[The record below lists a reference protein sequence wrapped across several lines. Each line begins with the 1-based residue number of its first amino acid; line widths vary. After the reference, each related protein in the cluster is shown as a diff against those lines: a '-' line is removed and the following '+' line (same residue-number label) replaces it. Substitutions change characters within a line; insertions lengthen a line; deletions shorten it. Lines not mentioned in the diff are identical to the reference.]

1 MPRHPPIALKTLDR
15 SHCQYPPR
23 DPEGIVASA
32 TNPKD
37 CRLSA
42 ISKRSS
48 LEPDPVQDLASMAL
62 AQKDQLLEIGS
73 RVRLGK
79 PIICGR
85 LSVSR
90 DKSHPLRA
98 MKFEQIFSLRCQT
111 EQAESQEGSPQIF
124 LTNDFCNRFHISTQH
139 PLFPFRTR

>member
-1 MPRHPPIALKTLDR
+1 
-15 SHCQYPPR
+15 
-23 DPEGIVASA
+23 
-32 TNPKD
+32 
-37 CRLSA
+37 
-42 ISKRSS
+42 
-48 LEPDPVQDLASMAL
+48 MAL

-111 EQAESQEGSPQIF
+111 EQAESQEARRK
-124 LTNDFCNRFHISTQH
+124 LLNE
-139 PLFPFRTR
+139 